1 MGVFK
6 SSGLIV
12 STGTG
17 STGWL
22 YAARQ
27 ITAQQLAAI
36 QETLGTLH
44 LDDTVNEELAKE
56 ISDETVFERGAD
68 KMYWCVREGFSMT
81 KMPEGFCKE
90 MQVTSE
96 MLNGEAIVD
105 GWFQTDLSIGD
116 AFTLD
121 CKPKYALRAMQLEL

>member
-1 MGVFK
+1 VRDGADLGVFK

-27 ITAQQLAAI
+27 ITAQQLADI
-36 QETLGTLH
+36 QATLGTLSH
-44 LDDTVNEELAKE
+44 ADDTVNEGLARE
-56 ISDETVFERGAD
+56 ISDETVFDRGAD
-68 KMYWCVREGFSMT
+68 KMYFCVREGFSMT
-81 KMPEGFCKE
+81 RAGEGFCQK
-90 MQVTSE
+90 MVVTSE

-105 GWFQTDLSIGD
+105 GWF
-116 AFTLD
+116 
-121 CKPKYALRAMQLEL
+121 